1 MQNRR
6 LFLAGLSGAA
16 LAPFLPGA
24 AFAKAVAGV
33 SYGPNKLDIYPAA
46 QPGAPVCVYVH
57 GGGWRLGS
65 REAVASMPEW
75 FAAQGWGMVS
85 VGYSLSANV
94 GRQAAEVAQAV
105 QWVGANIGGYNGDG
119 ARLALMGH
127 SAGCH
132 LSCLA
137 ALKHGAPVKALIAN
151 DTAAYDVAYL
161 ASLNHG
167 VLPFIYAQPFSDRSR
182 WQEWSPI
189 SYASARPELPVLVAW
204 SGGANRDKVSARFI
218 AALQGG
224 GHAVTPFNGAAY
236 SHISI
241 SRAIG
246 KPGDPL
252 ANAVG
257 AFLRQHV

>member
-1 MQNRR
+1 MIDRR
-6 LFLAGLSGAA
+6 TFVAGLGMSA
-16 LAPFLPGA
+16 LFPASA
-24 AFAKAVAGV
+24 SAKALAGV
-33 SYGPNKLDIYPAA
+33 SYGPNRLDIYPAG
-46 QPGAPVCVYVH
+46 QPNAPVMIYVH

-65 REAVASMPEW
+65 RDQVAAMPQW
-75 FAAQGWGMVS
+75 FNGQGWSFVS

-94 GRQAAEVAQAV
+94 GAQAGEVARAV
-105 QWVGANIGGYNGDG
+105 EWVAGNIAGHNGDP

-137 ALKHGAPVKALIAN
+137 ALKHGAPVRALVAN

-167 VLPFIYAQPFSDRSR
+167 VLPFIYAQPFSDRSK

-189 SYASARPELPVLVAW
+189 SYASARPDLPVLVAW
-204 SGGANRDKVSARFI
+204 SGGTNRDKVSARFI

-241 SRAIG
+241 SKAVG
-246 KPGDPL
+246 KTGDPL
-252 ANAVG
+252 GAAVG
-257 AFLRQHV
+257 AFLGQTV